1 LKPEIDELN
10 AKYPEKSDAMK
21 KQTEMMGLY
30 RESGASPL
38 AGCLPM
44 LIQMPILLA
53 VFRFFPTAF
62 ELRQKSF
69 LWADDLSSYDSIYNF
84 GTYIWPYGDHV
95 SLFTLLMAGT
105 TLIYTYVNSGQMQT
119 PQQPGMPNMK
129 VIMYIF
135 PFMMIFFFNNYASG
149 LSYYYFI
156 STLFSILIMLAIK
169 KFFVDEAKLKAKM
182 QAKKATVTSKGP
194 KPKSKFQERLEAMQ
208 KAQQEK
214 MKKK

>member
-1 LKPEIDELN
+1 MRSVIEEKTSRIIEVIISSVKPVQLMLGKIIGT
-10 AKYPEKSDAMK
+10 S
-21 KQTEMMGLY
+21 
-30 RESGASPL
+30 L
-38 AGCLPM
+38 AG
-44 LIQMPILLA
+44 ITQFVIWVILGGVLMTVA
-53 VFRFFPTAF
+53 
-62 ELRQKSF
+62 
-69 LWADDLSSYDSIYNF
+69 
-84 GTYIWPYGDHV
+84 
-95 SLFTLLMAGT
+95 SLLLGIDMAE
-105 TLIYTYVNSGQMQT
+105 MQT

-156 STLFSILIMLAIK
+156 STLFSIVIMLAIK

-208 KAQQEK
+208 KAQQDK